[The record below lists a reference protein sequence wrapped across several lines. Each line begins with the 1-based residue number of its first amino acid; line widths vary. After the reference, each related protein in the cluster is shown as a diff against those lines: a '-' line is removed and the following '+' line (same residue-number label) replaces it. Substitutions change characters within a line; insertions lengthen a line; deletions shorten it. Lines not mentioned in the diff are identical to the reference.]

1 MSRPPQRFVIFVFS
15 QFLFFSLIVNLS
27 QANENS
33 RLMKLGNKALVTSEY
48 KAAEDFFKKVLEVD
62 PGNFLAT
69 RNLATVKIK
78 LNKLN
83 EALSLLNDLLKLPV
97 AKGRDILVYM
107 DGDPKPHSAEL
118 VDETVM
124 VIDKSAQQENDE
136 FSKFVKGDP
145 AEPVPHYRVYF
156 KKTGKMKLLPKSKNR
171 IKYFGIPAAT
181 REKIMVLKSQVK
193 KKLISLINVEP
204 KEEMVSIKAGCFQMG
219 SKVGDPDELPVHE
232 VCISS
237 FKLSKYEVKQKNYQA
252 VMKVNPSEN
261 VGADHPVDSVSWLDA
276 RGYCKKLGL
285 RLPSEAEWEYAA
297 RGGKQTEFYWGNR
310 VTGREGNFCDST
322 CEMNIREPRVSDGF
336 KHTAPVGSFPP
347 NPFGLHDMSGNVSE
361 WVQDWLDVEKNYYMV
376 SPKKDPPGPRPE
388 LDTCAGVCA
397 GAASITHKIYRGG
410 AWNQSVSEMRSAN
423 RKESHFQLQAAGN
436 GFRCASN

>member
-1 MSRPPQRFVIFVFS
+1 MARPLQSFVIFVLF
-15 QFLFFSLIVNLS
+15 QFLFFSNIVILS
-27 QANENS
+27 EANEDS
-33 RLMKLGNKALVTSEY
+33 DLMELGNHALAAGKYE
-48 KAAEDFFKKVLEVD
+48 AAEDFFEKVLEVQ

-69 RNLATVKIK
+69 RELAEVKIK

-107 DGDPKPHSAEL
+107 DGDPNPLSAEL

-124 VIDKSAQQENDE
+124 VIDKFAQQDNND
-136 FSKFVKGDP
+136 FGKFLKSGL
-145 AEPVPHYRVYF
+145 AESVPHYRVYF

-193 KKLISLINVEP
+193 KNLISSINVEP
-204 KEEMVSIKAGCFQMG
+204 EEEMVSIKAGCFQMG
-219 SKVGDPDELPVHE
+219 SKVGDSDELPVHE

-336 KHTAPVGSFPP
+336 RHTAPVGSFPP

-361 WVQDWLDVEKNYYMV
+361 RVQDWLDIEKNYYMV

-388 LDTCAGVCA
+388 LDTCAGTCA

-410 AWNQSVSEMRSAN
+410 AWNQKVSEMRSAN
-423 RKESHFQLQAAGN
+423 RRESHFQLQAAGN

>member
-1 MSRPPQRFVIFVFS
+1 MPRPPQQLVIFIFS
-15 QFLFFSLIVNLS
+15 QLLFFSLIFNSS
-27 QANENS
+27 QASETS
-33 RLMKLGNKALVTSEY
+33 RLMKLGNKALVKGQY
-48 KAAEDFFKKVLEVD
+48 KVAEGFFEKVLEVE

-145 AEPVPHYRVYF
+145 
-156 KKTGKMKLLPKSKNR
+156 
-171 IKYFGIPAAT
+171 
-181 REKIMVLKSQVK
+181 
-193 KKLISLINVEP
+193 
-204 KEEMVSIKAGCFQMG
+204 
-219 SKVGDPDELPVHE
+219 DELPVHE

-237 FKLSKYEVKQKNYQA
+237 FKLSKYEVRQKNYQA

-261 VGADHPVDSVSWLDA
+261 VGADHPADSVSWLDA
-276 RGYCKKLGL
+276 RDYCKKLGF

-297 RGGKQTEFYWGNR
+297 RGGKRTEF
-310 VTGREGNFCDST
+310 
-322 CEMNIREPRVSDGF
+322 
-336 KHTAPVGSFPP
+336 
-347 NPFGLHDMSGNVSE
+347 
-361 WVQDWLDVEKNYYMV
+361 
-376 SPKKDPPGPRPE
+376 
-388 LDTCAGVCA
+388 
-397 GAASITHKIYRGG
+397 
-410 AWNQSVSEMRSAN
+410 
-423 RKESHFQLQAAGN
+423 
-436 GFRCASN
+436 

>member
-1 MSRPPQRFVIFVFS
+1 MPRPPQQLVIFIFS
-15 QFLFFSLIVNLS
+15 QLLFFSLIFNSS
-27 QANENS
+27 QASETS
-33 RLMKLGNKALVTSEY
+33 RLMKLGNKALVTGQY
-48 KAAEDFFKKVLEVD
+48 KIAEGFFEKVLEVES
-62 PGNFLAT
+62 GNFLAT

-97 AKGRDILVYM
+97 AKGRNIFVYM
-107 DGDPKPHSAEL
+107 DGDPKPHNAEL

-124 VIDKSAQQENDE
+124 IIDKSARQENDE

-193 KKLISLINVEP
+193 KKLISSINVEP

-336 KHTAPVGSFPP
+336 RHTAPVGSFPP

-361 WVQDWLDVEKNYYMV
+361 WVQDWFDIDKKYYMV
-376 SPKKDPPGPRPE
+376 SPKKDPPGARPE
-388 LDTCAGVCA
+388 LDTCAGTCA
-397 GAASITHKIYRGG
+397 GAASITNKIYRGG

>member
-1 MSRPPQRFVIFVFS
+1 MPRPPQRFVIFVFS

-27 QANENS
+27 QANEIS
-33 RLMKLGNKALVTSEY
+33 RLMKSGNKALVTSEY

-107 DGDPKPHSAEL
+107 DGDPKPHIAEL
-118 VDETVM
+118 VDEIVM

-171 IKYFGIPAAT
+171 IKYSGIPAAT

-193 KKLISLINVEP
+193 KKIISSINVKP
-204 KEEMVSIKAGCFQMG
+204 K
-219 SKVGDPDELPVHE
+219 
-232 VCISS
+232 
-237 FKLSKYEVKQKNYQA
+237 
-252 VMKVNPSEN
+252 
-261 VGADHPVDSVSWLDA
+261 
-276 RGYCKKLGL
+276 
-285 RLPSEAEWEYAA
+285 
-297 RGGKQTEFYWGNR
+297 
-310 VTGREGNFCDST
+310 
-322 CEMNIREPRVSDGF
+322 
-336 KHTAPVGSFPP
+336 
-347 NPFGLHDMSGNVSE
+347 
-361 WVQDWLDVEKNYYMV
+361 
-376 SPKKDPPGPRPE
+376 
-388 LDTCAGVCA
+388 
-397 GAASITHKIYRGG
+397 
-410 AWNQSVSEMRSAN
+410 
-423 RKESHFQLQAAGN
+423 
-436 GFRCASN
+436 

>member
-1 MSRPPQRFVIFVFS
+1 
-15 QFLFFSLIVNLS
+15 
-27 QANENS
+27 
-33 RLMKLGNKALVTSEY
+33 MKLGNKALVTSEY
-48 KAAEDFFKKVLEVD
+48 KAAEGFFKKVLEID

-124 VIDKSAQQENDE
+124 VIDKSAQQENDA

-171 IKYFGIPAAT
+171 IKYSGIPAAT

-193 KKLISLINVEP
+193 KKIISLISVKP

-219 SKVGDPDELPVHE
+219 SKAGDPDELPVHE

-237 FKLSKYEVKQKNYQA
+237 FKLSKYEVRQKNYQA

-261 VGADHPVDSVSWLDA
+261 VGADHPADSVSWLDA
-276 RGYCKKLGL
+276 RDYCKKLGF

-297 RGGKQTEFYWGNR
+297 RGGKRTEFYWGNR
-310 VTGREGNFCDST
+310 VTGKEANFCDST

-410 AWNQSVSEMRSAN
+410 AWNQDVSEMRSSN
-423 RKESHFQLQAAGN
+423 RRESHFQLQAAGN

>member
-1 MSRPPQRFVIFVFS
+1 MPRPPQQLVIFIFS
-15 QFLFFSLIVNLS
+15 QLLFFSLIFNSS
-27 QANENS
+27 QASETS
-33 RLMKLGNKALVTSEY
+33 RLMKLGGKALVKSQY
-48 KAAEDFFKKVLEVD
+48 KVAEGFFEKVLEVE

-107 DGDPKPHSAEL
+107 DRDTKPHSAEL

-124 VIDKSAQQENDE
+124 IIDKSARQENDE

-193 KKLISLINVEP
+193 KKLISSINVEP

-336 KHTAPVGSFPP
+336 RHTAPVGSFPP

-361 WVQDWLDVEKNYYMV
+361 WVQDWFDIDKKYYMV
-376 SPKKDPPGPRPE
+376 SPKKDPPGARPE
-388 LDTCAGVCA
+388 LDTCAGTCA
-397 GAASITHKIYRGG
+397 GAASITNKIYRGG

>member
-1 MSRPPQRFVIFVFS
+1 MPRPPQQLVIFIFS
-15 QFLFFSLIVNLS
+15 QLLFFSLIFNSS
-27 QANENS
+27 QASETS
-33 RLMKLGNKALVTSEY
+33 RLMKLGNKALVTGEY
-48 KAAEDFFKKVLEVD
+48 KVAEGFFEKVLEVE

-97 AKGRDILVYM
+97 AKGRNIFVYM

-124 VIDKSAQQENDE
+124 IIDKSARQENDE

-156 KKTGKMKLLPKSKNR
+156 KKTGKMKLFPKSKNR
-171 IKYFGIPAAT
+171 IKYSGIPAAT

-193 KKLISLINVEP
+193 KKLISSINVKP

-219 SKVGDPDELPVHE
+219 SKVGDSDELPVHE

-237 FKLSKYEVKQKNYQA
+237 FKLSKYEVRQKNYQA

-336 KHTAPVGSFPP
+336 RHTAPVGSFPP

-361 WVQDWLDVEKNYYMV
+361 WVQDWFDIDKKYYMV
-376 SPKKDPPGPRPE
+376 SPKKDPPGARPE
-388 LDTCAGVCA
+388 LDTCAGTCA
-397 GAASITHKIYRGG
+397 GAASITNKIYRGG

>member
-1 MSRPPQRFVIFVFS
+1 MARPLQSFVISILF
-15 QFLFFSLIVNLS
+15 QFLFFSIFVNLS

-33 RLMKLGNKALVTSEY
+33 RLMKLGNKALVTGKY
-48 KAAEDFFKKVLEVD
+48 KAAEDFFKKVLEVQPD
-62 PGNFLAT
+62 NFLAT

-107 DGDPKPHSAEL
+107 DGDTKPHSAEL

-124 VIDKSAQQENDE
+124 VVDKSAQQENDE

-145 AEPVPHYRVYF
+145 VEPVPHYRVYF
-156 KKTGKMKLLPKSKNR
+156 KKTGKMKLLSKSKNR
-171 IKYFGIPAAT
+171 IKYLGIPAAT

-193 KKLISLINVEP
+193 KKLISSTNVKP
-204 KEEMVSIKAGCFQMG
+204 SEEMVSIKAGCFQMG
-219 SKVGDPDELPVHE
+219 SQRGDPDELPVHE

-237 FKLSKYEVKQKNYQA
+237 FKLSKYEVRQKNFQA
-252 VMKVNPSEN
+252 VMRVNPSEN
-261 VGADHPVDSVSWLDA
+261 VGADYPVDSVSWLDA
-276 RGYCKKLGL
+276 RGYCKKMGL

-297 RGGKQTEFYWGNR
+297 RGGTQTEFYWGNK
-310 VTGREGNFCDST
+310 VTGKEGNFCDST

-336 KHTAPVGSFPP
+336 RHTAPVGSFPP

-423 RKESHFQLQAAGN
+423 RRESHFQLQAAGN

>member
-1 MSRPPQRFVIFVFS
+1 MLRPPQRFVIFVFS
-15 QFLFFSLIVNLS
+15 QFLFFLLIVNLS

-107 DGDPKPHSAEL
+107 DGDTKPHSAEL

-124 VIDKSAQQENDE
+124 IIDKSARHENDE

-193 KKLISLINVEP
+193 KKLISSINVEP

-219 SKVGDPDELPVHE
+219 SKLGDQDELPVHQ

-237 FKLSKYEVKQKNYQA
+237 FKLSKYEVRQKNYQT

-276 RGYCKKLGL
+276 RDYCKKLGF

-297 RGGKQTEFYWGNR
+297 RGGKRTEFYWGNR
-310 VTGREGNFCDST
+310 VTGKEANFCDST

-361 WVQDWLDVEKNYYMV
+361 WVQDWLDVEKNYYLV

-410 AWNQSVSEMRSAN
+410 AWNQKVSEMRSAN
-423 RKESHFQLQAAGN
+423 RRESHFQLQAAGN

>member
-1 MSRPPQRFVIFVFS
+1 MPRTPQRLVIFIFS
-15 QFLFFSLIVNLS
+15 QFLFFFLIFNSS
-27 QANENS
+27 QASETS
-33 RLMKLGNKALVTSEY
+33 RLMKLGNKALVTGEY
-48 KAAEDFFKKVLEVD
+48 KVAEGFFEKVLGVQ
-62 PGNFLAT
+62 PGNYLAT
-69 RNLATVKIK
+69 RELAGVKIK

-107 DGDPKPHSAEL
+107 EGDPNPLNAEL

-124 VIDKSAQQENDE
+124 IIDKSAQQENDE

-193 KKLISLINVEP
+193 KKLISSINVEP

-336 KHTAPVGSFPP
+336 RHTAPVGSFPP

-388 LDTCAGVCA
+388 LDTCDGTCA

-410 AWNQSVSEMRSAN
+410 AWNQKVSEMRSAN
-423 RKESHFQLQAAGN
+423 RRESHFQLQAAGN

>member
-1 MSRPPQRFVIFVFS
+1 MPRPPQQLVIFIFS
-15 QFLFFSLIVNLS
+15 QLLFFSLIFNSS
-27 QANENS
+27 QASETS
-33 RLMKLGNKALVTSEY
+33 RLMKLGGKALVKSQY
-48 KAAEDFFKKVLEVD
+48 KVAEGFFEKVLEVE

-97 AKGRDILVYM
+97 AKGRNIFVYM

-124 VIDKSAQQENDE
+124 IIDKSARQENDE

-193 KKLISLINVEP
+193 KKLISSINVEP

-336 KHTAPVGSFPP
+336 RHTAPVGSFPP

-361 WVQDWLDVEKNYYMV
+361 WVQDWFDIDKKYYMV
-376 SPKKDPPGPRPE
+376 SPKKDPPGARPE
-388 LDTCAGVCA
+388 LDTCAGTCA
-397 GAASITHKIYRGG
+397 GAASITNKIYRGG

>member
-1 MSRPPQRFVIFVFS
+1 MPRPPQRFVIFVFS

-145 AEPVPHYRVYF
+145 VEPVPHYRVYF
-156 KKTGKMKLLPKSKNR
+156 KKTGKMKLLSKSKNR
-171 IKYFGIPAAT
+171 IKYLGIPAAT

-193 KKLISLINVEP
+193 KKLISSTNVKP

-232 VCISS
+232 ICISS
-237 FKLSKYEVKQKNYQA
+237 FKLSKYEVRQKNYQA

-276 RGYCKKLGL
+276 RNYCKKMGF

-297 RGGKQTEFYWGNR
+297 RGGTQTEFYWGNK
-310 VTGREGNFCDST
+310 VTGKEGNFCDST

-336 KHTAPVGSFPP
+336 RHTAPIGSFPP

-423 RKESHFQLQAAGN
+423 RRESHFQLQAAGN

>member
-1 MSRPPQRFVIFVFS
+1 MARPLQSFVIFVLF
-15 QFLFFSLIVNLS
+15 QFLFFSNIVILS
-27 QANENS
+27 EANEDS
-33 RLMKLGNKALVTSEY
+33 DLMELGNHALAAGKYE
-48 KAAEDFFKKVLEVD
+48 AAEDFFEKVLEVQ
-62 PGNFLAT
+62 PGNYLAT
-69 RNLATVKIK
+69 RELAEVKIK

-107 DGDPKPHSAEL
+107 DGDPNPLSAEL

-124 VIDKSAQQENDE
+124 VIDKFAQQDNND
-136 FSKFVKGDP
+136 FGKFLKSGL
-145 AEPVPHYRVYF
+145 AESVPHYRVYF
-156 KKTGKMKLLPKSKNR
+156 KKAGKMKLLPKSKNR

-193 KKLISLINVEP
+193 KNLISSINVEP
-204 KEEMVSIKAGCFQMG
+204 EEEMVSIKAGCFQMG
-219 SKVGDPDELPVHE
+219 SKVGDSDELPVHE

-252 VMKVNPSEN
+252 IMKVNPSEN

-336 KHTAPVGSFPP
+336 RHTAPVGSFPP

-361 WVQDWLDVEKNYYMV
+361 WVQDWLDIEKNYYMV

-388 LDTCAGVCA
+388 LDTCAGTCA

-410 AWNQSVSEMRSAN
+410 AWNQKVSEMRSAN
-423 RKESHFQLQAAGN
+423 RRESHFQLQAAGN

>member
-1 MSRPPQRFVIFVFS
+1 MPRPPQQLVIFIFS
-15 QFLFFSLIVNLS
+15 QLLFFSLIFNSS
-27 QANENS
+27 QASETS
-33 RLMKLGNKALVTSEY
+33 RLMKLGDKALVKSQY
-48 KAAEDFFKKVLEVD
+48 KVAEGFFEKVLEVE

-107 DGDPKPHSAEL
+107 DEDTKPHSAEL

-124 VIDKSAQQENDE
+124 IIDKSARQENDE

-336 KHTAPVGSFPP
+336 RHTAPVGSFPP

-361 WVQDWLDVEKNYYMV
+361 WVQDWFDIDKKYYMV
-376 SPKKDPPGPRPE
+376 SPKKDPPGARPE
-388 LDTCAGVCA
+388 LDTCAGTCA
-397 GAASITHKIYRGG
+397 GAASITNKIYRGG

>member
-1 MSRPPQRFVIFVFS
+1 MARLLQSFVIFVLF
-15 QFLFFSLIVNLS
+15 QFLFFSTFVNLS

-33 RLMKLGNKALVTSEY
+33 RLMKLGNKALVTGDY
-48 KAAEDFFKKVLEVD
+48 KAAEDFFKKVLEVQ
-62 PGNFLAT
+62 PGNYLAT
-69 RNLATVKIK
+69 RELAEVKIK

-83 EALSLLNDLLKLPV
+83 EALFLLNDLLKLPV

-107 DGDPKPHSAEL
+107 DGDPNPLSAEL

-124 VIDKSAQQENDE
+124 VVDKFAQQDNDD
-136 FSKFVKGDP
+136 FGKFLKGES
-145 AEPVPHYRVYF
+145 AKPVPHYRVYF
-156 KKTGKMKLLPKSKNR
+156 KKTGKMKLLSKSKNR
-171 IKYFGIPAAT
+171 IKYLGIPAAT

-193 KKLISLINVEP
+193 KKLISSTNVKP
-204 KEEMVSIKAGCFQMG
+204 NEEMVSIKAGCFQMG
-219 SKVGDPDELPVHE
+219 SKVGDSDELPVHE
-232 VCISS
+232 ICISS
-237 FKLSKYEVKQKNYQA
+237 FKLSKYEVRQKNFQA

-276 RGYCKKLGL
+276 RDYCKKMGF

-297 RGGKQTEFYWGNR
+297 RGETQTEFYWGNK
-310 VTGREGNFCDST
+310 VTGKEGNFCDST

-336 KHTAPVGSFPP
+336 RHTAPIGSFPP

-423 RKESHFQLQAAGN
+423 RRESHFQLQAAGN

>member
-1 MSRPPQRFVIFVFS
+1 MARPLQSFVIFVLF
-15 QFLFFSLIVNLS
+15 QFLFFSNIVILS
-27 QANENS
+27 EANEDS
-33 RLMKLGNKALVTSEY
+33 DLMELGNHALAAGKYE
-48 KAAEDFFKKVLEVD
+48 AAEDFFEKVLEVQ
-62 PGNFLAT
+62 PGNYLAT
-69 RNLATVKIK
+69 RELAEVKIK

-107 DGDPKPHSAEL
+107 DGDPNPLSAEL

-124 VIDKSAQQENDE
+124 VIDKFSQQDNND
-136 FSKFVKGDP
+136 FGKFLKSGL
-145 AEPVPHYRVYF
+145 AESVPHYRVYF

-193 KKLISLINVEP
+193 KNLISSINVEP
-204 KEEMVSIKAGCFQMG
+204 EEEMVSIKAGCFQMG
-219 SKVGDPDELPVHE
+219 SKVGDSDELPVHE

-237 FKLSKYEVKQKNYQA
+237 FKLSKYEVKQKNFQA
-252 VMKVNPSEN
+252 IMKVNPSEN

-276 RGYCKKLGL
+276 REYCKKLGL

-336 KHTAPVGSFPP
+336 RHTAPVGSFPP

-361 WVQDWLDVEKNYYMV
+361 WVQDWLDIEKNYYMV

-388 LDTCAGVCA
+388 LDTCAGTCA

-410 AWNQSVSEMRSAN
+410 AWNQKVSEMRSAN
-423 RKESHFQLQAAGN
+423 RRESHFQLQAAGN

>member
-1 MSRPPQRFVIFVFS
+1 MPRPPQRFVIFLFS

-33 RLMKLGNKALVTSEY
+33 RLMTLGNKALVTSEY
-48 KAAEDFFKKVLEVD
+48 KAAEDFFKKILEVD

-97 AKGRDILVYM
+97 AKGRDILIYM

-124 VIDKSAQQENDE
+124 IIDKSARQENDE

-181 REKIMVLKSQVK
+181 RGKIMVLKSQVK

-232 VCISS
+232 ICISS
-237 FKLSKYEVKQKNYQA
+237 FKLSKYEVRQKNYQA

-276 RGYCKKLGL
+276 RGYCKKIGL

-297 RGGKQTEFYWGNR
+297 RGEKQTEFYWGNG
-310 VTGREGNFCDST
+310 VTGREGNFCDSA
-322 CEMNIREPRVSDGF
+322 CEMNIREPGVSDGF
-336 KHTAPVGSFPP
+336 RHTAPVGSFPP

-361 WVQDWLDVEKNYYMV
+361 WVQDWFDIDKKYYMV
-376 SPKKDPPGPRPE
+376 SPKKDPPGARPE
-388 LDTCAGVCA
+388 LDTCAGTCA
-397 GAASITHKIYRGG
+397 GAASITNKIYRGG